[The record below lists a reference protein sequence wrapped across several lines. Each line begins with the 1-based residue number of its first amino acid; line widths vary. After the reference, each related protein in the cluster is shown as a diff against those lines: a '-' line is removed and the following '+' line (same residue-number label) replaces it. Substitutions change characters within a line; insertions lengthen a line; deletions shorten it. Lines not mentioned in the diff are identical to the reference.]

1 MPRPVR
7 GRLRSTLVV
16 GTSMQVG
23 KGKDTH
29 GMLNTLPTGTAI
41 CAHTHTRMFRGVFSK
56 INEGTMTQLQQ
67 PGSSL
72 LTLVPHAAAHCHT
85 RVLRRD
91 FHLFS
96 VARWRPPQ
104 SAREKRR
111 DSVPTLHIYGKG
123 VTGHLALIYITAGI
137 WSTIVRRVRASI
149 LQEGGRRAS
158 ETSLSILDV
167 E

>member
-91 FHLFS
+91 FHLFQ
-96 VARWRPPQ
+96 WRVGAPQ
-104 SAREKRR
+104 RHNPAREGNVETLSRR
-111 DSVPTLHIYGKG
+111 YTYMEK
-123 VTGHLALIYITAGI
+123 A
-137 WSTIVRRVRASI
+137 
-149 LQEGGRRAS
+149 
-158 ETSLSILDV
+158 
-167 E
+167 